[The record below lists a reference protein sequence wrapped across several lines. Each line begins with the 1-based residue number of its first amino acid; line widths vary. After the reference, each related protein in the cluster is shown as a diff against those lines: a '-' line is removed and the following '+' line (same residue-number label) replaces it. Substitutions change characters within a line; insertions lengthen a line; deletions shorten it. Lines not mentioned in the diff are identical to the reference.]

1 MTTQRIT
8 TQKYDYIIIGAGSA
22 GCVLANRLSEDPATS
37 VLVLEFGG
45 SDKSVVIQMP
55 SAFSIP
61 MNTKKYNWRY
71 ETEPETY
78 LNGRRI
84 HCPRGKVLGG
94 SSSINGLVYIRGHAL
109 DFDEWESLGA
119 QGWGYKN
126 CLPYFKR
133 AESYE
138 SGGDSYR
145 GQTGPL
151 HTTNGNHMKNPL
163 YGAWVEAGAEA
174 GYIKT
179 EDCNGYMQEGFG
191 AMHMTVKNGVRCSTA
206 NAYLRPAMGRPNLTV
221 ITHAMTRQV
230 ILEGKRAV
238 GVMYDHGGQ
247 THQVYCNREVLI
259 SSGPI
264 GSPHLLQ
271 RSGIGPAEVL
281 RKAGIGVRHDLPGVG
296 ENLQDH
302 AEVYI
307 QFGCKEPVTLNS
319 KMDPLSKLMI
329 GLRWLLFKD
338 GLGATNHFE
347 AGGFIRS
354 EKGLRWPDIQ
364 FHFLPA
370 AMRYDGNKPIKG
382 HGFMVLTGPN
392 KPKSRGYVRVRSAD
406 PYEHPEI
413 RFNYLEREEDRE
425 GFRRCIR
432 LTREIIGQKAMDR
445 FRDGEIAPG
454 ALVTSDEDLDA
465 FVRDNLESTYH
476 PCGSCRMGEDDMAVV
491 DSELRV
497 HGIKGLRV
505 IDSSVFPTEP
515 NGNLNAPTI
524 MLAERASDLV
534 RGVKMLPASDVPV
547 GLVENW
553 ENSQRTTL
561 PGRNVRV

>member
-1 MTTQRIT
+1 MA

-22 GCVLANRLSEDPATS
+22 GCVLANRLSEDPDTS

-45 SDKSVVIQMP
+45 SDRSVVIQMP

-71 ETEPETY
+71 ETEPEPF
-78 LNGRRI
+78 LNGRKI

-94 SSSINGLVYIRGHAL
+94 SSSINGLVYIRGHAC

-119 QGWGYKN
+119 QGWGYRN

-133 AESYE
+133 AEHYE
-138 SGGDSYR
+138 AGGDNYR

-163 YGAWVEAGAEA
+163 YGAWVQAGAEA

-179 EDCNGYMQEGFG
+179 DDCNGYMQEGFG

-206 NAYLRPAMGRPNLTV
+206 NAYLRPAMARPNLTV
-221 ITHAMTRQV
+221 ITHAMTRQ
-230 ILEGKRAV
+230 ILLDGKRAV
-238 GVMYDHGGQ
+238 GVSYDHNGQ
-247 THQVYCNREVLI
+247 THEVYCRREVVV

-271 RSGIGPAEVL
+271 RSGIGPADVL
-281 RKAGIGVRHDLPGVG
+281 RKAGIEVRHDLPGVG

-307 QFGCKEPVTLNS
+307 QFSCKEPVTLNS
-319 KMDPLSKLMI
+319 KMDPLSKLLI

-354 EKGLRWPDIQ
+354 DKGLRWPDIQ

-392 KPKSRGYVRVRSAD
+392 KPKSRGYVRARSAD
-406 PYEHPEI
+406 PYEHPQI
-413 RFNYLEREEDRE
+413 QFNYLQREEDRE

-445 FRDGEIAPG
+445 FRDSEIAPG
-454 ALVTSDEDLDA
+454 VLVNSDEDLDA
-465 FVRDNLESTYH
+465 FVRENLESTYH
-476 PCGSCRMGEDDMAVV
+476 PCGSCRMGEDALAVV

-497 HGIKGLRV
+497 HGLDGLRV
-505 IDSSVFPTEP
+505 IDSSVFPSEP

-524 MLAERASDLV
+524 MLAERASDLL
-534 RGVKMLPASDVPV
+534 RGRAMLPPSEAPV
-547 GLVENW
+547 GLVQDW
-553 ENSQRTTL
+553 ENSQRTSL

>member
-1 MTTQRIT
+1 MNKR
-8 TQKYDYIIIGAGSA
+8 YDYIIIGAGSA
-22 GCVLANRLSEDPATS
+22 GCVLANRLTEDAGTS

-45 SDKSVVIQMP
+45 SDRSVLIQMP

-71 ETEPETY
+71 ETAAEPH
-78 LNGRRI
+78 LDNRRL

-94 SSSINGLVYIRGHAL
+94 SSSINGLVYIRGHAY

-119 QGWGYKN
+119 KNWGYRN

-133 AESYE
+133 AEHYKF
-138 SGGDSYR
+138 GGDDYR
-145 GQTGPL
+145 GASGPL
-151 HTTNGNHMKNPL
+151 ATNNGNNMQNPL

-179 EDCNGYMQEGFG
+179 DDCNGYMQEGFG
-191 AMHMTVKNGVRCSTA
+191 AMHMTVKDGVRWSTA
-206 NAYLRPAMGRPNLTV
+206 NAYLRPAMERPNLTV
-221 ITHAMTRQV
+221 VTHAMTRR
-230 ILEGKRAV
+230 ILLDGKQAV
-238 GVMYDHGGQ
+238 GVEYDQGGT
-247 THQVYCNREVLI
+247 THTVYCNREVLV

-271 RSGIGPAEVL
+271 RSGIGPREVL
-281 RKAGIGVRHDLPGVG
+281 EKAGIEVRHHLPGVG

-302 AEVYI
+302 SEIYI
-307 QFGCKEPVTLNS
+307 QYECKEPITLNG
-319 KMDPLSKLMI
+319 KMSLLGKALI

-338 GLGATNHFE
+338 GLGASNHFE

-354 EKGLRWPDIQ
+354 EQGLRWPDIQ

-370 AMRYDGNKPIKG
+370 AMRYDGDKPFKG

-392 KPKSRGYVRVRSAD
+392 KPKSRGHVRALSAD
-406 PYEHPEI
+406 PYVHPEI
-413 RFNYLEREEDRE
+413 RFNYLESEEDRE
-425 GFRRCIR
+425 GFRRCVR
-432 LTREIIGQKAMDR
+432 LTREIIGQPAMDR
-445 FRDGEIAPG
+445 YRGAELAPG
-454 ALVTSDEDLDA
+454 PQVQTDEEIDA
-465 FVRDNLESTYH
+465 FVRANMESTMH
-476 PCGSCRMGEDDMAVV
+476 PCGSCRMGEDDLAVV

-497 HGIKGLRV
+497 RGIKGLRV

-534 RGVKMLPASDVPV
+534 RGRRTLEPEDLPV
-547 GLVENW
+547 GLAANW
-553 ENSQRTTL
+553 ENAQRSNA
-561 PGRNVRV
+561 PRRQVGA